1 MEIEDVIAEQK
12 KDLQTKLDHTE
23 KNCKVLEVKTKN
35 YQDQGQAYSDDH
47 KLDLK
52 PCIKLG
58 RRFDTGS
65 NAWSLAS

>member
-47 KLDLK
+47 KFDLY
-52 PCIKLG
+52 
-58 RRFDTGS
+58 
-65 NAWSLAS
+65 